1 MELETLKAYL
11 NSIYQGWESFR
22 DTIVFPI
29 FGREDFEDAYG
40 AELLRNQP
48 ELQRLAAATGIRSV
62 KMVGSIFVGVEP
74 LQIFDVTVGD
84 HVAMER
90 NRVTIQRLIRSLMQ
104 QYSCAFMLFHYDQQE
119 QWDWRFSYCH
129 KGGNEEETTDSKR
142 YTFLLGPGQSCRTAA
157 ENFLALYGKRG
168 SLDIADIENAFNVE
182 ALSKEFFGK
191 YKEHYQR
198 FVDYIRDPANG
209 IRQNFLN
216 TGFDRTGMTQ
226 DKANDLEE
234 KPIRDYVKKLL
245 GRIVF
250 LHFLQKKG
258 WLGVPA
264 GQQWGEGDREF
275 MLHLFQYATD
285 EQKDD
290 FLDNVLEPLFSDAL
304 DQNRGSVGDVFNTKV
319 DKLTDVRVPYLN
331 GGLFERD
338 EQDKKECRL
347 PAKLFDELL
356 TMLSQYN
363 FTIDE
368 NDPNDAEVGVDPEM
382 LGRIFENLLEDNKEK
397 GAYYTPKEI
406 VQYMCRE
413 SLIAYL
419 QTGRGEEERNR
430 IRDFV
435 LTHDPEPLAELRQ
448 AVCKEL
454 TDVKICDPAIG
465 SGAFPMGLL
474 RELFFCRCALD
485 PSLANNPAD
494 VKRHIIENNIYGVD
508 IDRGAVDIA
517 RLRFW
522 LALIVDEKEP
532 ITLPNLDYKIIRG
545 NSLLESFA
553 GYDMANIMEKNGS
566 EQLEFDYDTRNQ
578 ALVQKQIHYY
588 YKADDHE
595 ERQRL
600 RKSISKA
607 VKNLIISN
615 VAGNIEEKIKDIEP
629 TDTDQFFLCHT
640 LFSDVFS
647 REGKKGFDI
656 IIGNPPY
663 IQLENN
669 RGALANLYQIE
680 GYKTFARTGDIYC
693 LFYERGFQLLREGG
707 HLCFITSNKWMRA
720 GYGEKTRKFF
730 AENTNPEL
738 LIDFAGV
745 KIFESATVDTNIL
758 LFSKADNQHKT
769 LCAVTSKKDKSV
781 ITNLS
786 DFVKQHSSVCDFSDG
801 NSWVILSSIEQSI
814 KRKIEAMGTPLKDWD
829 ISIYRGVLTGCNE
842 AFIIST
848 EKRNEILANCQSDSE
863 RKRTEELIRPILRG
877 RDIQRYSYT

>member
-1 MELETLKAYL
+1 MELETLKTYL
-11 NSIYQGWESFR
+11 NSTYQGWESFR
-22 DTIVFPI
+22 DNIVFPI
-29 FGREDFEDAYG
+29 FGRKDFEDAFG

-48 ELQRLAAATGIRSV
+48 EWQRLAKDTGIRSV
-62 KMVGSIFVGVEP
+62 RMVGSIMVGVEP

-84 HVAMER
+84 RVVMER

-104 QYSCAFMLFHYDQQE
+104 KYSCAFMLFHYDQQE

-129 KGGNEEETTDSKR
+129 KGGKDEEITDSKR

-157 ENFLALYGKRG
+157 ENFLTLYKKRG
-168 SLDIADIENAFNVE
+168 SLDIADIENAFNVK
-182 ALSKEFFGK
+182 ALSDEFFDN

-209 IRQNFLN
+209 IRQNFLD
-216 TGFDRTGMTQ
+216 TGLDRTGLTQ

-264 GQQWGEGDREF
+264 GKPWGEGDRQF
-275 MLHLFQYATD
+275 MRHLFQQATE
-285 EQKDD
+285 EQKAN
-290 FLDNVLEPLFSDAL
+290 FLDNVLEPLFSDGL
-304 DQNRGSVGDVFNTKV
+304 DTDRGSKGDVFNTTV
-319 DKLTDVRVPYLN
+319 PGLTDVRVPYLN

-338 EQDKKECRL
+338 EQDQKDCPLPPRL
-347 PAKLFDELL
+347 FGELL
-356 TMLSQYN
+356 ETLSQYN

-382 LGRIFENLLEDNKEK
+382 LGRIFENLLEENKEK
-397 GAYYTPKEI
+397 GAYYTPKEV

-419 QTGRGEEERNR
+419 QTGRGEEERGL

-435 LTHDPEPLAELRQ
+435 LTRDPAPLRWLQE
-448 AVCKEL
+448 AVDREL
-454 TDVKICDPAIG
+454 TEVKICDPAIG

-474 RELFFCRCALD
+474 RELFFCRCALK
-485 PSLANNPAD
+485 PSLAADPAE
-494 VKRHIIENNIYGVD
+494 VKRDIIENNIYGVD

-522 LALIVDEKEP
+522 LALIVDEKQP

-566 EQLEFDYDTRNQ
+566 EQLVFDYDTCNQ
-578 ALVQKQIHYY
+578 AFIQEHIHRYFAEY
-588 YKADDHE
+588 DHE

-600 RKSISKA
+600 RDSISNA

-615 VAGNIEEKIKDIEP
+615 VGGNIEEKLKDIEP

-656 IIGNPPY
+656 VIGNPPY
-663 IQLENN
+663 IELQKNKGE
-669 RGALANLYQIE
+669 LAQLYQDA
-680 GYKTFARTGDIYC
+680 GYDTFARKGDIYC
-693 LFYERGFQLLREGG
+693 LFYERGYQLLRKGG

-720 GYGEKTRKFF
+720 GYGEKTRRFF

-745 KIFESATVDTNIL
+745 KIFENATVDTNIL
-758 LFSKADNQHKT
+758 RFSKASNQHRT
-769 LCAVTSKKDKSV
+769 LCAVTNKKDKNIV
-781 ITNLS
+781 TNLS
-786 DFVKQHSSVCDFSDG
+786 DFVRQNGAETSFCNGD
-801 NSWVILSSIEQSI
+801 SWVILSPIEQSI
-814 KRKIEAMGTPLKDWD
+814 K
-829 ISIYRGVLTGCNE
+829 
-842 AFIIST
+842 
-848 EKRNEILANCQSDSE
+848 
-863 RKRTEELIRPILRG
+863 
-877 RDIQRYSYT
+877 